1 MPISFSGLAS
11 GIDTESLIE
20 QLVNVEKQGA
30 RALETRKSNAGR
42 RKAIIADLV
51 SKMQSLKTAAT
62 AMNTPE
68 EVRAFTATSSD
79 ETRIKVTGSGAA
91 QPAQLAI
98 RVSSLARAQTS
109 VSSLFP
115 SSDGAIP
122 MVPGAGQLGIQVG
135 DGEPVM
141 IEFTSLDTLD
151 VVARTINEQV
161 EGVHAEV
168 IKTGPGG
175 YQLAISSDEGG
186 AANALTFTEGGTS
199 LGFLAPDSVKV
210 TAQDAAFTL
219 NGIPITRTT
228 NTVSDAISGL
238 TFELRSVHAVTNP
251 DTNISVATDPAGV
264 EAKVKTLV
272 NAFNGLAD
280 MVSGQLTY
288 NGVARGQDSL
298 FGDSTV
304 RALQRSLSDLAT
316 RSYPHGEGDVSLGQ
330 LGISLGRDGRLSI
343 DSAKL
348 AKAMSEDPKALE
360 HLIAGESGIAVAVN
374 ALVTQYT
381 RAGDGFLSAKTGSL
395 TREMSDFDLQIERIE
410 TRASRVGDQL
420 RAQFKTLES
429 LMSRFQSQQA
439 ALASMFG

>member
-42 RKAIIADLV
+42 RKAIIADLI
-51 SKMQSLKTAAT
+51 SKMQSLKTATT

-79 ETRIKVTGSGAA
+79 ETRVKVTGSGAA

-98 RVSSLARAQTS
+98 RVSSLARAQTN
-109 VSSLFP
+109 VSSVFP
-115 SSDGAIP
+115 STDGTIP

-135 DGEPVM
+135 DGEPVVV
-141 IEFTSLDTLD
+141 EFTSLDTLD
-151 VVARTINEQV
+151 VVARSINENV
-161 EGVHAEV
+161 DGAHAEV
-168 IKTGPGG
+168 INTGSGF
-175 YQLAISSDEGG
+175 QLAISSDEGG
-186 AANALTFTEGGTS
+186 AANALTFTEGGSS
-199 LGFLAPDSVKV
+199 LGFLGPDSLKV

-238 TFELRSVHAVTNP
+238 TFELRSVHAATDP

-264 EAKVKTLV
+264 EAKVKSLV
-272 NAFNGLAD
+272 DAFNGLAD

-304 RALQRSLSDLAT
+304 RALQRSLSDLAS
-316 RSYPHGEGDVSLGQ
+316 RSYPHGEGEVSLGQ

-360 HLIAGESGIAVAVN
+360 HLIAGDAGIAVAVN
-374 ALVTQYT
+374 DLVTQYT

-429 LMSRFQSQQA
+429 LMSKFQSQQA
-439 ALASMFG
+439 ALASMFR

>member
-1 MPISFSGLAS
+1 MPISFSGLAT

-42 RKAIIADLV
+42 RKAIIADLI
-51 SKMQSLKTAAT
+51 SKMQSLKTATT

-79 ETRIKVTGSGAA
+79 ETRVKVTGSGAA

-115 SSDGAIP
+115 STDGTIP

-135 DGEPVM
+135 DGEPVVV
-141 IEFTSLDTLD
+141 EFTSLDTLD
-151 VVARTINEQV
+151 VVARSINEKV
-161 EGVHAEV
+161 EGAHAEV
-168 IKTGPGG
+168 INTGSGF
-175 YQLAISSDEGG
+175 QLAISSDEGG
-186 AANALTFTEGGTS
+186 AANALTFTEGGS
-199 LGFLAPDSVKV
+199 ALGFLAPGSVKV

-228 NTVSDAISGL
+228 NTISDAISGL
-238 TFELRSVHAVTNP
+238 TFELRSVHAVTDP

-264 EAKVKTLV
+264 EAKVKSLV
-272 NAFNGLAD
+272 DAFNGLAD

-304 RALQRSLSDLAT
+304 RALQRSLSDLAS
-316 RSYPHGEGDVSLGQ
+316 RSYPHGEGEVSLGQ

-360 HLIAGESGIAVAVN
+360 HLIAGDAGIAVAVN
-374 ALVTQYT
+374 DLVTQYT

-429 LMSRFQSQQA
+429 LMSKFQSQQA

>member
-30 RALETRKSNAGR
+30 RALEARKSNASR
-42 RKAIIADLV
+42 RKAIVADLI
-51 SKMQSLKTAAT
+51 SKMQSLKTATT

-79 ETRIKVTGSGAA
+79 ETRVKVSGSGAA

-98 RVSSLARAQTS
+98 RVSSLARAQTN

-115 SSDGAIP
+115 STDGTIP

-135 DGEPVM
+135 DGEPVVV
-141 IEFTSLDTLD
+141 EFTSLDTLD
-151 VVARTINEQV
+151 VVARSINEKV
-161 EGVHAEV
+161 DGAHAEV
-168 IKTGPGG
+168 INTGSGF
-175 YQLAISSDEGG
+175 QLAISSDEGG
-186 AANALTFTEGGTS
+186 AANALTFTEGGSS
-199 LGFLAPDSVKV
+199 LGFLAAGSVKV

-238 TFELRSVHAVTNP
+238 TFELRSVHAVTDP

-264 EAKVKTLV
+264 EAKVKSLV
-272 NAFNGLAD
+272 DAFNGLAD

-304 RALQRSLSDLAT
+304 RALQRSLSDLAS
-316 RSYPHGEGDVSLGQ
+316 RSYPHGEGEVSLGQ

-360 HLIAGESGIAVAVN
+360 QLIAGDAGIAVAVN
-374 ALVTQYT
+374 DLVTQYT

-395 TREMSDFDLQIERIE
+395 TRAMSDFDLQIERIE

-420 RAQFKTLES
+420 RTQFKTLES
-429 LMSRFQSQQA
+429 LMSKFQSQQA
-439 ALASMFG
+439 ALASMFR

>member
-1 MPISFSGLAS
+1 MPITFSGLAS
-11 GIDTESLIE
+11 GIDTESLID

-30 RALETRKSNAGR
+30 RALEARKSNAGR
-42 RKAIIADLV
+42 RKAIVADLI
-51 SKMQSLKTAAT
+51 SKMQAFKTATT

-79 ETRIKVTGSGAA
+79 ETRVKVTGSGAA

-115 SSDGAIP
+115 STDGTIP

-135 DGEPVM
+135 DGEPVVV
-141 IEFTSLDTLD
+141 EFTSLDTLD
-151 VVARTINEQV
+151 VVARSINEKV
-161 EGVHAEV
+161 DGAHAEV
-168 IKTGPGG
+168 INTGSGF
-175 YQLAISSDEGG
+175 QLAISSDEGG
-186 AANALTFTEGGTS
+186 AANALTFTEGGSS
-199 LGFLAPDSVKV
+199 LGFLAAGSVKV

-238 TFELRSVHAVTNP
+238 TFELRSVHAVTDP

-264 EAKVKTLV
+264 EAKVKSLV
-272 NAFNGLAD
+272 DAFNGLAD

-304 RALQRSLSDLAT
+304 RALQRSLSDLAS
-316 RSYPHGEGDVSLGQ
+316 RSYPHGEGEVSLGQ

-343 DSAKL
+343 DSARL

-360 HLIAGESGIAVAVN
+360 HLIAGDAGIAVAVN
-374 ALVTQYT
+374 DLVTQYT

-429 LMSRFQSQQA
+429 LMSKFQSQQA